1 MPERQVSVG
10 SRIGLHARPAATV
23 AEAAGRQS
31 VPVLI
36 GRPGAK
42 PVNAASVLAL
52 MSLGAKSGEL
62 VVISAAGDEAED
74 AVAEI
79 AALVERDLDAEPAG
93 ELMDNA

>member
-1 MPERQVSVG
+1 MPEREVVIG

-36 GRPGAK
+36 GKPGAK

-52 MSLGAKSGEL
+52 MSLGAKSGES
-62 VVISAAGDEAED
+62 VVISADGDGADEA
-74 AVAEI
+74 VAAI
-79 AALVERDLDAEPAG
+79 ADLVERDLDAEPVG
-93 ELMDNA
+93 ENA

>member
-62 VVISAAGDEAED
+62 VVISVNGADDATAEE

-93 ELMDNA
+93 DG